1 MNNFPDAAQQQ
12 FIKMTQSPLRPLILG
27 LAMPTIC
34 SMLIT
39 SFYNMADTF
48 FVARIGT
55 SAAGTVGVVYSL
67 MAIIQAIGFMFGMGA
82 GSIASRRLG
91 ERKDD
96 EARTATSSAF
106 SPRSRSA
113 CWSPPAG

>member
-55 SAAGTVGVVYSL
+55 SAAGAHARGPVFCTT
-67 MAIIQAIGFMFGMGA
+67 
-82 GSIASRRLG
+82 ASSRFRL
-91 ERKDD
+91 
-96 EARTATSSAF
+96 SF
-106 SPRSRSA
+106 F
-113 CWSPPAG
+113 